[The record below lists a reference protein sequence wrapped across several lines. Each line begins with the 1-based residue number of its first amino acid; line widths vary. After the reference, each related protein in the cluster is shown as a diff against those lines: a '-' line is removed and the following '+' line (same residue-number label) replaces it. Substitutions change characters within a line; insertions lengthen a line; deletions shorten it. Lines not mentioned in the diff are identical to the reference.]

1 MPARDGFSVL
11 HLTAELWPFART
23 GGLGQAVADLA
34 GYEAKGGIRA
44 SVLMPLYRMAREH
57 ITELTPLGD
66 PFVVDLG
73 GFREEVRCWQQAG
86 ADGGPRTLF
95 LDHPP
100 SFDRDG
106 IYGEGGSDYPDNDRR
121 FALFSRAAIE
131 VARRVLAESKGRLVL
146 HAHDW
151 HTALAPVYLRV
162 TPEAADLGGVP
173 SVLTVHNGGFQGHY
187 GRGTLN
193 VIGLPQSFWSIDY
206 MEWYGRLN
214 YLKGGLKF
222 ADMVTTVSPT
232 HAIEMRTEVGGFGL
246 HDVFQR
252 LGDRFVGIR
261 NGIDTELWDP
271 STDPEITGHYQPDD
285 LRGKAR
291 CKAALQRH
299 WKLPQKP
306 RIPIFGMSARLV
318 AQKGLDL
325 IVGSQALASLDAQ
338 FVFLGA
344 GESRYEQALTRLAE
358 QNPDRIA
365 INTAFT
371 DRLEH
376 RLLAGANF
384 LLMPSLYEPCGLTQ
398 MRAQRYGALPVARRV
413 GGLADTII
421 DGVTGFLFEVYTP
434 AEFDRSVSRA
444 LDVYQDQPVYLEHAR
459 AAMRLD
465 FSWSEPVSRYM
476 EVYRRTLAAR

>member
-1 MPARDGFSVL
+1 MARDGFSVL

-23 GGLGQAVADLA
+23 GGLGQAVADMA
-34 GYEAKGGIRA
+34 GYQSHAGIDA
-44 SVLMPLYRMAREH
+44 SVMMPLYRMAREH
-57 ITELTPLGD
+57 IKELEPLGE
-66 PFVVDLG
+66 PFTVDLG
-73 GFREEVRCWQQAG
+73 GFTEEVRCWQQHGRDG
-86 ADGGPRTLF
+86 APCVLF

-121 FALFSRAAIE
+121 FALFSRSAIE
-131 VARRVLAESKGRLVL
+131 VARRLKATAGNRLVL

-162 TPEAADLGGVP
+162 APDAADLSDVP

-187 GRGTLN
+187 GRGTLAL
-193 VIGLPQSFWSIDY
+193 IGLPQSFWSIDY

-271 STDPEITGHYQPDD
+271 GSDPEITGHYKPDD
-285 LRGKAR
+285 LRGKAS

-299 WKLPQKP
+299 WKLPQ
-306 RIPIFGMSARLV
+306 RTRVPIFGMSARLV
-318 AQKGLDL
+318 SQKGMDL
-325 IVGSQALASLDAQ
+325 IVGSETLASMDAQ

-344 GESRYEQALTRLAE
+344 GESRYEEALTRLAAR
-358 QNPDRIA
+358 NPERIA
-365 INTAFT
+365 LNTAFT

-398 MRAQRYGALPVARRV
+398 MRAQRYGALPIARRV

-421 DGVTGFLFEVYTP
+421 DGVTGFLFEIYTP
-434 AEFDRSVSRA
+434 AELDRAVRRA
-444 LDVYQDQPVYLEHAR
+444 LDVYEDQPVYLEHAR

-465 FSWSEPVSRYM
+465 FSWAEPVSRYV
-476 EVYRRTLAAR
+476 EVYHRALAAR

>member
-1 MPARDGFSVL
+1 MPDSSDFGVL

-23 GGLGQAVADLA
+23 GGLGQAVADIA
-34 GYEAKGGIRA
+34 AQQKRIGIQS

-57 ITELTPLGD
+57 IGELVPLCD
-66 PFVVDLG
+66 PFTVTMNGVD
-73 GFREEVRCWQQAG
+73 ESVRCWQLG
-86 ADGGPRTLF
+86 GDSHGPRILF
-95 LDHPP
+95 LDHPA

-106 IYGEGGSDYPDNDRR
+106 IYGEDGADYPDNDRR
-121 FALFSRAAIE
+121 FALFSLAALS
-131 VARRVLAESKGRLVL
+131 VAALLNEPRLVL

-151 HTALAPVYLRV
+151 HAALAPVYLRIRPPHAGQGRMPV
-162 TPEAADLGGVP
+162 
-173 SVLTVHNGGFQGHY
+173 VLTVHNGGFQGHY
-187 GRGTLN
+187 GRETLAA
-193 VIGLPQSFWSIDY
+193 IGLPSSLWSIDS

-222 ADMVTTVSPT
+222 ADIVTTVSPT
-232 HAIEMRTEVGGFGL
+232 HAVEMRSEVGGFGL
-246 HDVFQR
+246 HHEFQR

-261 NGIDTELWDP
+261 NGIDTELWNP
-271 STDPEITGHYQPDD
+271 ATDEEITRHFDAED
-285 LRGKAR
+285 LKGKAR

-299 WKLPQKP
+299 WKLPQRP
-306 RIPIFGMSARLV
+306 RAPVFGMSARLV

-325 IVGSQALASLDAQ
+325 IVGSKSLAGLDGQ
-338 FVFLGA
+338 FIFLGA
-344 GESRYEQALTRLAE
+344 GEPRYEQALRALAARHPE
-358 QNPDRIA
+358 RIGV
-365 INTAFT
+365 NTDFS

-421 DGVTGFLFEVYTP
+421 DGVTGFLFDLYTP
-434 AEFDRSVSRA
+434 DEFDRAIARA
-444 LDVYQDQPVYLEHAR
+444 LAVYEDQPTYVEHAR

-465 FSWSEPVSRYM
+465 FSWGEPVSRYR
-476 EVYRRTLAAR
+476 EVYRRVLALR